1 MVYFLGRDVK
11 VWICTEDTGS
21 SIQQNGTAM
30 SLTVEEGANSRVKK
44 DDGSTNATF
53 ALALHSDSV
62 ASGDALSD
70 ITGVDFGLGATDEDV
85 SYMGQRSVLKAE
97 IKKETTIT
105 LTKKKSGPLWDLV
118 WNGGAGRKARW
129 GIDSSAGSGANEI
142 SEGGKQPKD
151 FKEGSDVSFGYRI
164 FVQLKS
170 GTEVISIPACQVT
183 SYSVT
188 LNADGITEESMEF
201 MSHADPIVAASH
213 NVTTRMS
220 ATTI

>member
-1 MVYFLGRDVK
+1 
-11 VWICTEDTGS
+11 
-21 SIQQNGTAM
+21 
-30 SLTVEEGANSRVKK
+30 
-44 DDGSTNATF
+44 
-53 ALALHSDSV
+53 
-62 ASGDALSD
+62 
-70 ITGVDFGLGATDEDV
+70 
-85 SYMGQRSVLKAE
+85 MGQRSVLKAE

-105 LTKKKSGPLWDLV
+105 LNKKKSGPLWDLV